1 MPAFVNVKKKGHL
14 PAREKIS
21 FSVDGYDV
29 VFISF
34 ICADLGAQVE
44 NVAAD
49 CAGVT
54 IGRRTPEGLIQFLC
68 GRSVP
73 DVRQGDAAEKIL
85 FGSDRHRSR
94 FDKHARWKDPASGF

>member
-1 MPAFVNVKKKGHL
+1 MPAFVNVKKKRHL

-21 FSVDGYDV
+21 FSVDGYNV

-54 IGRRTPEGLIQFLC
+54 IGRRTPEAVSYTHLGIKE
-68 GRSVP
+68 GT
-73 DVRQGDAAEKIL
+73 AAAGVTAGKYRK
-85 FGSDRHRSR
+85 FKKQAGAG
-94 FDKHARWKDPASGF
+94 K